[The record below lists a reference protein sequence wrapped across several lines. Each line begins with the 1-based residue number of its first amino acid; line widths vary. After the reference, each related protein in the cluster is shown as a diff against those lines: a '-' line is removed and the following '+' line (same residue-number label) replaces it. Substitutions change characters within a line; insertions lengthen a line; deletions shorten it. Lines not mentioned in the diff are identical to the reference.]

1 MRTLAIKTLEQ
12 QLEDVQSAISAAE
25 QGIEYS
31 IGGRRVRRSELP
43 ALYAR
48 EKDLMSRIASQQNSS
63 NDGSGM
69 VYVQWGRS

>member
-1 MRTLAIKTLEQ
+1 MAIKTLEQ
-12 QLEDVQSAISAAE
+12 QLEDVQAAISAAE

-48 EKDLMSRIASQQNSS
+48 EKDLMSRIFAQSDN
-63 NDGSGM
+63 NGGSA
-69 VYVQWGRS
+69 YIQWGRP

>member
-1 MRTLAIKTLEQ
+1 LAITLQEQ
-12 QLEDVQSAISAAE
+12 LDNIQTAISAAE

-48 EKDLMSRIASQQNSS
+48 EKDLLSRIAEQS
-63 NDGSGM
+63 NDSGGAA
-69 VYVQWGRS
+69 YVQWGRR

>member
-1 MRTLAIKTLEQ
+1 LAITLQEQ
-12 QLEDVQSAISAAE
+12 LDNIQAAISAAE

-48 EKDLMSRIASQQNSS
+48 EKDLLSRIAEKS
-63 NDGSGM
+63 NDSGG
-69 VYVQWGRS
+69 VAYVQWGRR

>member
-1 MRTLAIKTLEQ
+1 MAIKTLEQ
-12 QLEDVQSAISAAE
+12 QLEDIQKAISDAE

-48 EKDLMSRIASQQNSS
+48 EKDLMSRIADQS
-63 NDGSGM
+63 NDSGG
-69 VYVQWGRS
+69 VAYIQWGR